1 MNIKDLIKQAKE
13 LGAMTIIICGDGEPT
28 IDPLLLPIIQ
38 FSSELGMNN
47 ILVSNGLLFGDETL
61 CKDIHG
67 FKATEMISLLKTH
80 RTSLIL
86 KLESLNSETY
96 EKIVG
101 KSGAFHKFKQAIYNL
116 RKMNFSDNA
125 RLPNGAILTSIAFSS
140 VIGKLN
146 IHEIF
151 ELRRFAHA
159 FGAQFIAKF
168 PSFVGNA
175 VRNRDLFFNPYEET
189 TRWLRVNFIRKFSD
203 KPETLTADDI
213 HCGVWHYG
221 CVIGEEGELR
231 LCYTSACSPEL
242 ACLNVRNLPLK
253 KILEERENL
262 FKDML
267 ERGESCH
274 IKRKIYESRNQGVS
288 VQIQPRI

>member
-1 MNIKDLIKQAKE
+1 M
-13 LGAMTIIICGDGEPT
+13 GAITIVICGDGEPT
-28 IDPLLLPIIQ
+28 IDPFLLPIIQ
-38 FSSELGMNN
+38 FSSGLGMNN
-47 ILVSNGLLFGDETL
+47 ILVSNELIFGDDIL
-61 CKDIHG
+61 CEDIHG
-67 FKATEMISLLKTH
+67 YKATEMISLLKTH

-86 KLESLNSETY
+86 KLESLDSETY
-96 EKIVG
+96 EKVVG
-101 KSGAFHKFKQAIYNL
+101 KKGAFQKFKKAIYNL
-116 RKMNFSDNA
+116 HEMDFSNNA
-125 RLPNGAILTSIAFSS
+125 NLPNGAILTSMAFSS

-151 ELRRFAHA
+151 ELRRFAHE

-175 VRNRDLFFNPYEET
+175 IRNRGLFFNPYEET
-189 TRWLRVNFIRKFSD
+189 TRWLRVNFIRRFSD

-231 LCYTSACSPEL
+231 LCYTSECSTEL
-242 ACLNVRNLPLK
+242 AHLNVRKIPLK
-253 KILEERENL
+253 RILEERENL
-262 FKDML
+262 FKNML

-274 IKRKIYESRNQGVS
+274 IKRRIYESKNQGVS
-288 VQIQPRI
+288 VQILPRI